1 MKIGIITFHF
11 PYNCGA
17 VLQCYALQHCLKQQG
32 HEVSVINY
40 RLWYHQ
46 NRYTPLKNPF
56 QVINTRL
63 RTMPENVGLL
73 RKIKAVAGAFYRT
86 VGYWM
91 RYPENK
97 KQDDLFRLFT
107 DTYLHE
113 TRVFRSLKQLQRFCP
128 VCDAYITGSD
138 QLWNAYLTNGDLDPA
153 YFLKFGK
160 EDAVR
165 IAYAVGA
172 DFDTVKQIDQI
183 LPPLLQGMDAIALRE
198 TKCLEKVCQSAPDIP
213 VTTVID
219 PTLLLDKEAYHEIE
233 PEKPL
238 EEEPVIFTYTMPN
251 ETQKTVYQA
260 ALQLAEKLNI
270 KVIDASGQPSL
281 AHHAIADH
289 RTCSPAEFLW
299 YMNHARYVLTNS
311 FHGTAFSVI
320 MEKQFFV
327 IPHSKTG
334 NRAVD
339 MLGRIG
345 LEHRWTATAEEA
357 VASILSPIDYE
368 AVREKR
374 QQLRRDALSYMTMCF
389 NIIKTPLRR

>member
-17 VLQCYALQHCLKQQG
+17 VLQCYALQRCLEQQG

-40 RLWYHQ
+40 RPWYHQ

-56 QVINTRL
+56 QMIRTRL
-63 RTMPENVGLL
+63 RTMPQDAGLL
-73 RKIKAVAGAFYRT
+73 RKVKAVAGSFYRT
-86 VGYWM
+86 AGSWM
-91 RYPENK
+91 RYPKNK

-107 DTYLHE
+107 KEYLHE
-113 TRVFRSLKQLQRFCP
+113 TKVFRSLKQLKRSCP
-128 VCDAYITGSD
+128 ACDVYITGSD
-138 QLWNAYLTNGDLDPA
+138 QLWNAYLTNGEFDPA
-153 YFLKFGK
+153 YFLKFGR

-172 DFDTVKQIDQI
+172 DFDTIADIDRA
-183 LPPLLQGMDAIALRE
+183 LPPLLQGMDAVALRE
-198 TKCLEKVCQSAPDIP
+198 TKCLEKVRQCAPGIP

-219 PTLLLDKEAYHEIE
+219 PTLLLDMEAYRDIQPDE
-233 PEKPL
+233 PL
-238 EEEPVIFTYTMPN
+238 ETEPFIFTYTMPN
-251 ETQKTVYQA
+251 DTQKTVYQA
-260 ALQLAEKLNI
+260 ALQLGEKLNL
-270 KVIDASGQPSL
+270 KVIDASGQPNRT
-281 AHHAIADH
+281 HHAIADH
-289 RTCSPAEFLW
+289 RTCSPAQFLW
-299 YMNHARYVLTNS
+299 YMDHASYVLTNS

-339 MLGRIG
+339 MLERMG
-345 LEHRWTATAEEA
+345 LEQRWTADAETAVSGIET
-357 VASILSPIDYE
+357 PIDYS

-374 QQLRRDALSYMTMCF
+374 QRLRGDALSYLADCF
-389 NIIKTPLRR
+389 GISKAR